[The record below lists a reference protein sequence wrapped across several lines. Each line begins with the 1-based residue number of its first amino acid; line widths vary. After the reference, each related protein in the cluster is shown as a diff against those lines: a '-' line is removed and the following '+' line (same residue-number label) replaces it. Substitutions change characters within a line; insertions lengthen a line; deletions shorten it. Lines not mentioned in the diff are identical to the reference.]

1 MPEMMAERGILSDT
15 RAGRPVAQS
24 VTACCPGHISGYFRP
39 VTGSGYRN
47 TGSIGAGIVIQEGVT
62 VRASPSDTTS
72 IIAKRLFE
80 EGTVRE
86 RFSDSPPLSYIAGR
100 LGVCVRIETECHL
113 PIGAGF
119 GLSASALMAA
129 AAAINTLF
137 CLGLTESACAE
148 LAHEAEIV
156 HRTGLGD
163 VAACQGGGRDFR
175 TGPGIG
181 ARIERFYDLDE
192 PLYAVNFGPL
202 HSPVILGSSDALSRI
217 SAAYPDDYPG
227 SPEEFFR
234 LSRAFAEKSGLLSPK
249 LNDLLDQCRKEG
261 FPASMTMLG
270 NGIFALGEGARDLFD
285 SCGEV
290 LELHVASQGVR
301 IVEVVP

>member
-15 RAGRPVAQS
+15 RPGRPVAQS

-47 TGSIGAGIVIQEGVT
+47 TGSIGAGIVIKEGVT
-62 VRASPSDTTS
+62 VRASPSDTTT

-80 EGTVRE
+80 DGTVRE

-100 LGVCVRIETECHL
+100 LGVCVLIETECHL

-137 CLGLTESACAE
+137 SLGLTESACAE

-202 HSPVILGSSDALSRI
+202 PSPLILGSSDALSRV

-234 LSRAFAEKSGLLSPK
+234 LSLAFAEKSGLLSPK
-249 LNDLLDQCRKEG
+249 LNDLLVQCRNEG

-290 LELHVASQGVR
+290 LELHVASHGVR
-301 IVEVVP
+301 IMEVVP

>member
-1 MPEMMAERGILSDT
+1 
-15 RAGRPVAQS
+15 VK
-24 VTACCPGHISGYFRP
+24 
-39 VTGSGYRN
+39 GSGYRN
-47 TGSIGAGIVIQEGVT
+47 TGSIGAGIVLQEGVT
-62 VRASPSDTTS
+62 VRASPSGTTS
-72 IIAKRLFE
+72 VIAKRLSK

-86 RFSDSPPLSYIAGR
+86 LYSDAPPLTYIARR
-100 LGVCVRIETECHL
+100 LGVSVRLETECHL

-119 GLSASALMAA
+119 GLSAAALMAS
-129 AAAINTLF
+129 AAAINSLF
-137 CLGLTESACAE
+137 SLGLTSAACAE

-192 PLYAVNFGPL
+192 PLYAINFGPL
-202 HSPVILGSSDALSRI
+202 PSPLILGSPDALLRI
-217 SAAYPDDYPG
+217 SAAYPDEYPG

-234 LSRAFAEKSGLLSPK
+234 LSLTFAEKSGLVSPE
-249 LNDLLDQCRKEG
+249 LHELLVRCQREG
-261 FPASMTMLG
+261 IPASMTMLG
-270 NGIFALGEGARDLFD
+270 NGIFAMGNGARDLFG

-290 LELHVASQGVR
+290 LELHVASDGVR
-301 IVEVVP
+301 VVEVLQ